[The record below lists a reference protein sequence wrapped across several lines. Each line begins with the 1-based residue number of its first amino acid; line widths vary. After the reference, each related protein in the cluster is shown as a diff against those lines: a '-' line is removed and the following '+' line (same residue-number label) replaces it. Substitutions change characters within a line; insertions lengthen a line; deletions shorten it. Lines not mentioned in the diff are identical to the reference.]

1 MRFSKMYSLLLLATL
16 GSCGIVKEKH
26 VKGVVI
32 EHTMILD
39 YEQPG
44 IIHYTTKIKT
54 VDSSI
59 VEDNTVEK
67 YDLPI
72 GTAVEYSYY

>member
-1 MRFSKMYSLLLLATL
+1 MKQSKVLLASL
-16 GSCGIVKEKH
+16 ILLCSCGIVKEKR

-44 IIHYTTKIKT
+44 IIHYTTKIRDT
-54 VDSSI
+54 SGAI
-59 VEDNTVEK
+59 IEDNTSEK

-72 GTAVEYSYY
+72 GSKVEYSYY

>member
-1 MRFSKMYSLLLLATL
+1 MYSLILLATL
-16 GSCGIVKEKH
+16 GSCGIVKEKR
-26 VKGVVI
+26 VKGIVI